1 MNPEC
6 VAIGECGLDY
16 NRDFSPVDIQKE
28 VFEKQVWIV
37 LYSLSKEVLFIVW
50 CKLCIFVVYYTM
62 HDMFQI
68 VSFIV
73 LGLHE
78 A

>member
-28 VFEKQVWIV
+28 VFEKQV
-37 LYSLSKEVLFIVW
+37 SN
-50 CKLCIFVVYYTM
+50 
-62 HDMFQI
+62 
-68 VSFIV
+68 SFIFT
-73 LGLHE
+73 
-78 A
+78 